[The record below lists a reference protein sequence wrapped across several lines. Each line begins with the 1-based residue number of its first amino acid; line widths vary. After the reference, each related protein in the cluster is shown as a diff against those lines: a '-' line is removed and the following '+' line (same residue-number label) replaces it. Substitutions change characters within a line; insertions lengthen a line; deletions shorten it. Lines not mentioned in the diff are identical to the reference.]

1 MMIIKA
7 FLLLLALTVPN
18 FNKPIK
24 NESKWVIAE
33 NSTLRVNGST
43 NINRFSCAILNYP
56 KTDTVTINTEVGKQ
70 IALQGR
76 VSLNLKSFDCNNIIM
91 TKQLRKTLKE
101 EQYPF
106 LHVNFLSLKGIPIT
120 EQTDNGVK
128 GIVEIELAGI
138 KRRFLIFY
146 QIKTTS
152 NGMTLSGC
160 QAITFS
166 DFKLVP
172 PQKMGKLIQAK
183 DQLKVDFELNLQ
195 QAK

>member
-1 MMIIKA
+1 M
-7 FLLLLALTVPN
+7 LALAVPN
-18 FNKPIK
+18 FNTSVK
-24 NESKWVIAE
+24 NESRWVIVE
-33 NSTLRVNGST
+33 NSRLRVNGST

-76 VSLNLKSFDCNNIIM
+76 VSLDLKNFDCNNLMM

-101 EQYPF
+101 ERYPF
-106 LHVNFLSLKGIPIT
+106 LHVTFLSLKGIPIT
-120 EQTDNGVK
+120 EQTDNGIK

-138 KRRFLIFY
+138 KKRFLIFY
-146 QIKTTS
+146 QLKNS
-152 NGMTLSGC
+152 ANGMTLTGS

-183 DQLKVDFELNLQ
+183 DQLNVDFELNLHQ
-195 QAK
+195 VK